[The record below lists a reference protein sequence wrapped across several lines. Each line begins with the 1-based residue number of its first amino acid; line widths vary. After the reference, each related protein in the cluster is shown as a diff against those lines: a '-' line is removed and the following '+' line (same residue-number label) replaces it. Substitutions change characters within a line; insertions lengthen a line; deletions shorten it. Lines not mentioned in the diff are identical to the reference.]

1 MEEAFLEA
9 AWRQPSIL
17 LMDDLD
23 HIVGV
28 PSTPEHEN
36 SPETV
41 QSNRL
46 AYGMFC
52 LCLGRNIMQLRI
64 SYHLSCTVLPEQFC
78 LYHYCLW
85 TTWNSGRDSQI
96 MVCRHLLIPSWIQ
109 IMHSGSW
116 SSPCQCASTTAAGN
130 ASCQCLRLLCS
141 FFITYAAIYIAIEY
155 KLQMDL

>member
-28 PSTPEHEN
+28 PSTPEHES

-46 AYGMFC
+46 AYG
-52 LCLGRNIMQLRI
+52 N
-64 SYHLSCTVLPEQFC
+64 TVLP
-78 LYHYCLW
+78 LP
-85 TTWNSGRDSQI
+85 R
-96 MVCRHLLIPSWIQ
+96 
-109 IMHSGSW
+109 
-116 SSPCQCASTTAAGN
+116 
-130 ASCQCLRLLCS
+130 
-141 FFITYAAIYIAIEY
+141 
-155 KLQMDL
+155 